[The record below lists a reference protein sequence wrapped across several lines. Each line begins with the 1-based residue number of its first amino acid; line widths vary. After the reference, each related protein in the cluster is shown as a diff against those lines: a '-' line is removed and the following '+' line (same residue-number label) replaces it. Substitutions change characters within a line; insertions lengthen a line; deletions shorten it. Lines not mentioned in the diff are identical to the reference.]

1 MRSIKVLATE
11 STNLFLRDMYRDNPA
26 LENCYVSAEHQT
38 KGKGQ
43 MGATWTAEVGK
54 NLTFSVLL
62 NDIKLPL
69 NEQFKLSALTAMAVF
84 SALRELGIPKLAI
97 KWPNDILA
105 DTQKVCGI
113 LIENILSGNK
123 IGSTIIGI
131 GLNVNQTEFDG
142 LRQASSLKNL
152 SGKTYDREHVLD
164 KIVAEIEQK
173 IYAMKDRSI
182 QHILEEYRQF
192 LFRFE
197 KPSTFEFPNGSQ
209 EPGIIQGVTVE
220 GYLKVL
226 FEDEQLRKFD
236 IKEIKLLY

>member
-11 STNLFLRDMYRDNPA
+11 STNLFLREMYRDNPQM
-26 LENCYVSAEHQT
+26 ENCYVSTEHQT

-43 MGATWTAEVGK
+43 MGATWTAEAGK

-62 NDIKLPL
+62 NDIELPL
-69 NEQFKLSALTAMAVF
+69 NEQFKLSAITAMAVYD
-84 SALRELGIPKLAI
+84 ALEKFGIPKLAI

-105 DTQKVCGI
+105 DTQKICGM

-142 LRQASSLKNL
+142 LKKASSLKNL
-152 SGKTYDREHVLD
+152 SGKTYDREHVLK
-164 KIVAEIEQK
+164 KIVAQIEQK
-173 IYAMKDRSI
+173 IYGMKELSI
-182 QHILEEYRQF
+182 QRILEDYRQF
-192 LFRFE
+192 LFRLE
-197 KPSTFEFPNGSQ
+197 KPSTFEFTDGSQ
-209 EPGIIQGVTVE
+209 EPGIIQGVTAE

-236 IKEIKLLY
+236 IKAIKLLY